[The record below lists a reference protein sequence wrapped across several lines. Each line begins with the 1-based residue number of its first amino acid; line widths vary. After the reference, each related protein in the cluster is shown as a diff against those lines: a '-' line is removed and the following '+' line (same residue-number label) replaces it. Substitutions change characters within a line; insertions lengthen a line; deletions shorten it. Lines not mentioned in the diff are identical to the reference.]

1 MQHAATQNLE
11 TLSQSSHRA
20 EFRWTAL
27 ATAASYARSSSAASP
42 YRSDD
47 AILAHGAS
55 SADEAVTFASK
66 WPSISPCVAPLRG
79 AALPLPED
87 SASDMVVSGPDGGG
101 GESSSPLS
109 LASGSDATADLP
121 THAHGFQS
129 IERGRI

>member
-1 MQHAATQNLE
+1 MQPHKTLE

-79 AALPLPED
+79 AALPLPAD
-87 SASDMVVSGPDGGG
+87 SASETLVVSGPDAGG

-129 IERGRI
+129 IERTRI